1 MDVKH
6 YLGQEQINAVLKHA
20 KTCSFRDYIILRLL
34 WRSGMH
40 VSELLAL
47 TPSDLE
53 SYNQLLIIIKA
64 KGKKQR
70 RVVVD
75 PSMFAMLSAYISEAN
90 SPEERP
96 VFGLSSVISGDC
108 VKNTVR

>member
-1 MDVKH
+1 
-6 YLGQEQINAVLKHA
+6 
-20 KTCSFRDYIILRLL
+20 
-34 WRSGMH
+34 MH

-53 SYNQLLIIIKA
+53 SYNQVLNIIKA

-75 PSMFAMLSAYISEAN
+75 PPMSAMLSAHISETN
-90 SPEERP
+90 SPEEEP
-96 VFGLSSVISGDC
+96 GFGLSSVHI
-108 VKNTVR
+108 